1 MNDRKSQHICCAL
14 NVIPTQYLAPCNT
27 TSLYSVTV

>member
-14 NVIPTQYLAPCNT
+14 NVTPAKYFAPCNT
-27 TSLYSVTV
+27 TTMTSVTV